1 MQNFPEVASF
11 GCIRVFQQDIPDCVP
26 GDLHIPYRG
35 DYLATFDILHAVGRV
50 MLIKVTLLLGPY
62 GNTLQNVGLEIVI
75 VCGG

>member
-26 GDLHIPYRG
+26 RDLHIPYRG

-62 GNTLQNVGLEIVI
+62 ETR
-75 VCGG
+75 CKM